1 MPARVLL
8 AILLTAAAAFAQPPT
23 ALFSQVDQMVTT
35 LSEITGWPIRHKV
48 PSEILSKNSFK
59 HYLEEQTKGNSRQKE
74 IHAEELALKMFGL
87 IPQEFDLGREEVDL
101 LGEQAAAFYD
111 YKRKRLF
118 ILDST
123 RNGDDQREA
132 LVHELA
138 HALADQ
144 QHPLGKYLNHGSPD
158 DDESTAREAVMEGQA
173 TWLTWAYEAKLAG
186 GKAEVP
192 ARLIDRLTQSD
203 DANPDFPV
211 FTSAPL
217 YLRESLIFPY
227 NAGARFQDAVYR
239 KLGKQA
245 FEAVFQRPPRSTQQI
260 MHPDAYLAD
269 EKPAATDPPAL
280 EAAIGKDGRQ
290 FRPVIEGV
298 VGEFDVAMLLRQ
310 YVGDPAGAAAAAHW
324 HGGAFRLYE
333 HKPEK
338 SPLLF
343 YVSEWDTPAAARKFF
358 ELYQRV
364 MKGKWKRFGIVS
376 MEEMGATSGVVG
388 NGDSGK
394 FRLSVSG
401 VKVECVEGLREN
413 AN

>member
-48 PSEILSKNSFK
+48 PSEILSKDSFK

-290 FRPVIEGV
+290 FRPIIEGV

-343 YVSEWDTPAAARKFF
+343 YVSEWDTPVAARAFF
-358 ELYQRV
+358 GLYQRV
-364 MKGKWKRFGIVS
+364 LKGKWKN
-376 MEEMGATSGVVG
+376 MEVASETETEVRGT
-388 NGDSGK
+388 GDSGR
-394 FRLSVSG
+394 FRLRVSG
-401 VKVECVEGLREN
+401 ASVQSIEGLR
-413 AN
+413 

>member
-1 MPARVLL
+1 MPARLLL
-8 AILLTAAAAFAQPPT
+8 ALLLTAAAALAQPSA

-35 LSEITGWPIRHKV
+35 LSEITGWPVRHKV
-48 PSEILSKNSFK
+48 PSEILSKDSFRR
-59 HYLEEQTKGNSRQKE
+59 YLEEHTKGRSRQKE

-87 IPQEFDLGREEVDL
+87 IPQEFDLAREEVDL

-111 YKRKRLF
+111 YRKKRLF

-123 RNGDDQREA
+123 RNADDQREA

-192 ARLIDRLTQSD
+192 ARLIDRLAQSD
-203 DANPDFPV
+203 ETNPDFPV
-211 FTSAPL
+211 FTTAPL
-217 YLRESLIFPY
+217 YLRESLVFPY

-239 KLGKQA
+239 KLGKPA
-245 FEAVFQRPPRSTQQI
+245 FEAVFQRAPRSTQQI
-260 MHPDAYLAD
+260 MHPDAYLKD
-269 EKPAATDPPAL
+269 QKPAATDPPAL

-290 FRPVIEGV
+290 FRPVIEGA

-310 YVGDPAGAAAAAHW
+310 YAGEPEGPAAAAHW
-324 HGGAFRLYE
+324 FGGAFRLYE
-333 HKPEK
+333 HKQEK

-343 YVSEWDTPAAARKFF
+343 YVSEWDTPEAARAFF
-358 ELYQRV
+358 SLYQRV
-364 MKGKWKRFGIVS
+364 LKGKWKN
-376 MEEMGATSGVVG
+376 MEVASQTDTEVRGS
-388 NGDSGK
+388 GDSGR
-394 FRLSVSG
+394 FTLRISG
-401 VKVECVEGLREN
+401 TAVQSIEGLR
-413 AN
+413 

>member
-1 MPARVLL
+1 MAARLL
-8 AILLTAAAAFAQPPT
+8 FALLFTAATAFAQPP
-23 ALFSQVDQMVTT
+23 AQLFSQVDEMVTT
-35 LSEITGWPIRHKV
+35 LSEITGWPVRHKV
-48 PSEILSKNSFK
+48 PSEILSKDSFRR
-59 HYLEEQTKGNSRQKE
+59 YLEEQTKGNSRQKE

-87 IPQEFDLGREEVDL
+87 IPQEFDLAREEVDL

-123 RNGDDQREA
+123 RNADDQREA

-158 DDESTAREAVMEGQA
+158 DDEATAREAVMEGQA
-173 TWLTWAYEAKLAG
+173 TWLTWAYDAKLAG

-203 DANPDFPV
+203 ETNPDFPV

-239 KLGKQA
+239 KLGMQA
-245 FEAVFQRPPRSTQQI
+245 FEAVFRRAPRSTQQI
-260 MHPDAYLAD
+260 MHPDAYLKD

-280 EAAIGKDGRQ
+280 ETAIGKDGHQ
-290 FRPVIEGV
+290 FRPVIEGA
-298 VGEFDVAMLLRQ
+298 VGEFDIAMLLRQ
-310 YVGDPAGAAAAAHW
+310 YVGEPEGARAAAHW

-333 HKPEK
+333 HKKEK
-338 SPLLF
+338 YPVLV
-343 YVSEWDTPAAARKFF
+343 YVSEWDTPEAARAYFG
-358 ELYQRV
+358 LHQRV
-364 MKGKWKRFGIVS
+364 LKGKWKNIQVASQTDTEVS
-376 MEEMGATSGVVG
+376 GT
-388 NGDSGK
+388 GDSGR
-394 FRLSVSG
+394 FILRISGASVQSI
-401 VKVECVEGLREN
+401 EGLR
-413 AN
+413 

>member
-1 MPARVLL
+1 MLPRLL
-8 AILLTAAAAFAQPPT
+8 VAILLTAAAAFAQPPPE
-23 ALFSQVDQMVTT
+23 LFSQVDHMVTT

-48 PSEILSKNSFK
+48 PSEVLSKDSFR
-59 HYLEEQTKGNSRQKE
+59 HYLEEHTKGSARKKE

-111 YKRKRLF
+111 YKKKRLF

-123 RNGDDQREA
+123 HNADDQREA

-144 QHPLGKYLNHGSPD
+144 QHPLGKYLEHGSPD
-158 DDESTAREAVMEGQA
+158 DDEATAREAVMEGQA

-192 ARLIDRLTQSD
+192 ARLIDRLTQ
-203 DANPDFPV
+203 PDEPNAEFPV

-260 MHPDAYLAD
+260 MHPDTYLKD

-290 FRPVIEGV
+290 FRPIIEGA

-333 HKPEK
+333 HKKEK
-338 SPLLF
+338 YPVLV
-343 YVSEWDTPAAARKFF
+343 YVSEWDSPAAARVYFG
-358 ELYQRV
+358 LHQRIL
-364 MKGKWKRFGIVS
+364 KGKWKNMDVASETETEVRG
-376 MEEMGATSGVVG
+376 T
-388 NGDSGK
+388 GDSGR
-394 FRLSVSG
+394 FMLRVSG
-401 VKVECVEGLREN
+401 ASVQSIEGLR
-413 AN
+413 

>member
-1 MPARVLL
+1 MLPRLLL
-8 AILLTAAAAFAQPPT
+8 AILLTAASAFAQPP
-23 ALFSQVDQMVTT
+23 AELFSQVDQMVTT

-48 PSEILSKNSFK
+48 PSEVLSKDSFR
-59 HYLEEQTKGNSRQKE
+59 HYLEEHTKGSSRQKE

-87 IPQEFDLGREEVDL
+87 IPQDFDLGREEVDL

-111 YKRKRLF
+111 YKKKRLF

-123 RNGDDQREA
+123 RNADDQREA

-192 ARLIDRLTQSD
+192 ARLIDRLTQPD
-203 DANPDFPV
+203 EPNADFPV

-217 YLRESLIFPY
+217 YLRESLVFPY
-227 NAGARFQDAVYR
+227 NAGARFQDAVFR
-239 KLGKQA
+239 KLGKPA
-245 FEAVFQRPPRSTQQI
+245 FEEVFQRPPRSTQQI
-260 MHPDAYLAD
+260 MHPDAYLKD
-269 EKPAATDPPAL
+269 EKPAVTDPPAL

-298 VGEFDVAMLLRQ
+298 VGEFDIAMLLRQ
-310 YVGDPAGAAAAAHW
+310 YVGDPEGAAAAAHW

-333 HKPEK
+333 HKKEK
-338 SPLLF
+338 YPLLVF
-343 YVSEWDTPAAARKFF
+343 VSEWDTPETARAYFS
-358 ELYQRV
+358 LHQRV
-364 MKGKWKRFGIVS
+364 LKGKWKNMKV
-376 MEEMGATSGVVG
+376 TSQTDTEVRGT
-388 NGDSGK
+388 GDSGR
-394 FRLSVSG
+394 FMLRVSWTT
-401 VKVECVEGLREN
+401 VQSIEGLR
-413 AN
+413 

>member
-1 MPARVLL
+1 MPARLLL
-8 AILLTAAAAFAQPPT
+8 ALLLTAAAAFAQPPA
-23 ALFSQVDQMVTT
+23 ALFSQVDQMVTA
-35 LSEITGWPIRHKV
+35 LSEITGWPVRHKV

-59 HYLEEQTKGNSRQKE
+59 HYLEEQTKSNSRQKE

-87 IPQEFDLGREEVDL
+87 IPQEFNLASGEVDL

-123 RNGDDQREA
+123 RNADDQREA

-158 DDESTAREAVMEGQA
+158 DDEATAREAVMEGQA

-192 ARLIDRLTQSD
+192 ARLIDKLTQPD
-203 DANPDFPV
+203 EPNADFPV

-239 KLGKQA
+239 KLGKPA
-245 FEAVFQRPPRSTQQI
+245 FEAIFQRPPRSTQQI
-260 MHPDAYLAD
+260 MHPDAYLKD
-269 EKPAATDPPAL
+269 EKPVATDPPTL
-280 EAAIGKDGRQ
+280 EAAIGKDGRE
-290 FRPVIEGV
+290 FRPVIEGA

-310 YVGDPAGAAAAAHW
+310 YVGDPEGAAAAAHW

-333 HKPEK
+333 HKKEK
-338 SPLLF
+338 YPVLV
-343 YVSEWDTPAAARKFF
+343 YVSDWDTPEAARAYFS
-358 ELYQRV
+358 LHQRV
-364 MKGKWKRFGIVS
+364 LKGKWKN
-376 MEEMGATSGVVG
+376 MEVASQTDTEVRGT
-388 NGDSGK
+388 GDSGR
-394 FRLSVSG
+394 FMLRISGASVQSI
-401 VKVECVEGLREN
+401 EGLR
-413 AN
+413 

>member
-1 MPARVLL
+1 MPARLLL
-8 AILLTAAAAFAQPPT
+8 AILLTAAAAFAQPP
-23 ALFSQVDQMVTT
+23 AELFAQVDQMVTT

-48 PSEILSKNSFK
+48 PSEILSKDSFRR
-59 HYLEEQTKGNSRQKE
+59 YLEEQTAGNSRQKE

-87 IPQEFDLGREEVDL
+87 IPQEFDLAREEVDL

-123 RNGDDQREA
+123 RNADDQREA

-203 DANPDFPV
+203 EANPAFPV

-260 MHPDAYLAD
+260 MHPEAYLND
-269 EKPAATDPPAL
+269 KKPPATDPPAL
-280 EAAIGKDGRQ
+280 ETAIGKDGRE
-290 FRPVIEGV
+290 FRSIIEGV
-298 VGEFDVAMLLRQ
+298 VGEFDIAMLLRQ
-310 YVGDPAGAAAAAHW
+310 YVGDPEGAAAAAHW

-333 HKPEK
+333 HRKEK
-338 SPLLF
+338 YPVLM
-343 YVSEWDTPAAARKFF
+343 YVSDWDTPEAARAYFG
-358 ELYQRV
+358 LHQRV
-364 MKGKWKRFGIVS
+364 LKGKWKN
-376 MEEMGATSGVVG
+376 MEVASQTDSEVRGT
-388 NGDSGK
+388 GDSGR
-394 FRLSVSG
+394 FMLRIFGASVQSI
-401 VKVECVEGLREN
+401 EGLR
-413 AN
+413 